1 MKLINYIAI
10 LILSYANT
18 AAAQLMGNASTTG
31 YVTDKGIAIRA
42 EIQNGDTVPV
52 VNLNT
57 IYVSTERVFKN
68 KKRAEY
74 YWKLKRDVKKV
85 YPYAILAQAKLREYN
100 SILAKMDNELQKKEY
115 MKKAE
120 KELKNQFEND
130 LKQLTFSQGKLL
142 IKLIDRQ
149 TNYTSFELVQE
160 LRGSFSA
167 FMWQS
172 LASIFGMSLKTE
184 YDADGKDK
192 MTEDVI
198 ALVESGEI

>member
-1 MKLINYIAI
+1 MKLINSIAI
-10 LILSYANT
+10 LILLYANT

-31 YVTDKGIAIRA
+31 YITDKGIAIRA

-57 IYVSTERVFKN
+57 IYVSTERVFKD

-85 YPYAILAQAKLREYN
+85 YPYAILAQAKLKEYN

-120 KELKNQFEND
+120 KELKKQFEAD
-130 LKQLTFSQGKLL
+130 LQLLTFSQGKLL

-149 TNYTSFELVQE
+149 TNYTSFELVKE

-184 YDADGKDK
+184 YDADGKDR